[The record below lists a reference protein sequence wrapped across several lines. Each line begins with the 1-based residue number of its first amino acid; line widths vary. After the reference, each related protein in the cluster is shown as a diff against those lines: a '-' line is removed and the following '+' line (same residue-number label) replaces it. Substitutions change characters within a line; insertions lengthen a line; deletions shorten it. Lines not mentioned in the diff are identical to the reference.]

1 MMASDRVVMGN
12 GPAVRNHR
20 VERCALDGAPLYAEL
35 ARLAESVEREIAR
48 GAVGIDMREAA
59 GDLPHAAGRL
69 SDRVFGRGL
78 DRVVEFFEA
87 LPRDRSLERVVDYAA
102 QDQPFHR
109 VGHAN
114 EGVAPHASGALT
126 VRLGA
131 ARLGRA
137 DPRSIRA
144 RA

>member
-1 MMASDRVVMGN
+1 MMASDRVVMGD

-20 VERCALDGAPLYAEL
+20 VERRALDGTPLYAEL
-35 ARLAESVEREIAR
+35 ARLAERVEREIAR
-48 GAVGIDMREAA
+48 GPVWIDMREAA
-59 GDLPHAAGRL
+59 GDLPFAAGRL
-69 SDRVFGRGL
+69 ADRVFGRGL

-87 LPRDRSLERVVDYAA
+87 LPRDRCLERVVDHAA

-109 VGHAN
+109 VGHSD
-114 EGVAPHASGALT
+114 EGVAPDAGGALT

-137 DPRSIRA
+137 AVI
-144 RA
+144 